1 MSKQRDEL
9 GKGLKA
15 LLTGIEKKYEP
26 KTSGD
31 VTKVAKTKK
40 SSSGSIEEIDIKK
53 ILANKNQPRKDFDK
67 NDLEELAT
75 SIKTFGII
83 QPITVRL
90 LSKDEYEI
98 ISGERRYRAAK
109 LAGLKKLPCYVRK
122 ANDQELLEMALVEN
136 IQRSDLN
143 AIEISI
149 SYNRLIDECGLTH
162 KDLSK
167 RLGKQRSTITNYLRL
182 LKLPPSI
189 QTALKNRSITMGHAR
204 ALAGLEQADHQ
215 LQIFQQI
222 VSQGLS
228 VRQTEKAVKAYALG
242 DAKKKVA
249 VKTKADN
256 KEVQII
262 EDKLTQHFESRVKI
276 DRNTKGRGKMNIYF
290 ADDKQLNDI
299 LEKLG
304 YFE

>member
-31 VTKVAKTKK
+31 MTKVAKTKK
-40 SSSGSIEEIDIKK
+40 SSSGSIEEIEIKK

-83 QPITVRL
+83 QPITVRI

-242 DAKKKVA
+242 SAKNKVA

-276 DRNTKGRGKMNIYF
+276 DRNTEGRGKMNIYF